1 MTCTPYEAFH
11 NKVHGVHHLR
21 AWGCLVYVH
30 IEKQH
35 TTTLG
40 PKAEAGIL
48 VGYEPH
54 EPVSYRVLVNGGR
67 VQTTKKL
74 TFVEGHLMVLHLMI

>member
-11 NKVHGVHHLR
+11 GKVPGVHNLR
-21 AWGCLVYVH
+21 TWGCLVYVH
-30 IEKQH
+30 LEKQH

-48 VGYEPH
+48 VGYEAY
-54 EPVSYRVLVNGGR
+54 EPIS
-67 VQTTKKL
+67 
-74 TFVEGHLMVLHLMI
+74 